1 MDKKK
6 SAQKETLLK
15 VLKYVRHYWPF
26 LILSIAAAAVTVV
39 LTLYVPILTGE
50 AIDYIIDKGK
60 VDFVHVFGT
69 LQKNRDRHSAHSP
82 GAVDHECEQ
91 Q

>member
-39 LTLYVPILTGE
+39 LTLYVPIE
-50 AIDYIIDKGK
+50 E
-60 VDFVHVFGT
+60 
-69 LQKNRDRHSAHSP
+69 P
-82 GAVDHECEQ
+82 GISENTDPAA
-91 Q
+91 